1 MSLLT
6 LISSLAVMLT
16 KTPLLNIPSRVVF
29 VNVALSALFFLCL
42 TVVLASLVSSM
53 YSSSSELTLLRPGDS
68 ALMDTVSGSNNHS
81 LASTI
86 ALSLMNKSCPD
97 VSTKPPVLAISLP
110 WALILP
116 SINAISPHTIARPPF
131 SLPDTLIVEPF
142 SKEVFFAN

>member
-1 MSLLT
+1 MR
-6 LISSLAVMLT
+6 
-16 KTPLLNIPSRVVF
+16 SRVEF
-29 VNVALSALFFLCL
+29 VNVALLVLFLL
-42 TVVLASLVSSM
+42 GDSLVPASVV
-53 YSSSSELTLLRPGDS
+53 YSSPSLVLSLRSGGRELI
-68 ALMDTVSGSNNHS
+68 DTFSGSNNHS

-86 ALSLMNKSCPD
+86 TSSPMDKSCPD